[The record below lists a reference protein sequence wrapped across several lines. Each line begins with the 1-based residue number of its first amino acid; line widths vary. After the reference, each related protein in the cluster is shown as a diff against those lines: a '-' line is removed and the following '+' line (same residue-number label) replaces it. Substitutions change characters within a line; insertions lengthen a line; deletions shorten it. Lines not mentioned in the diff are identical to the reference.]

1 MPDKPIE
8 YSIDAPGASLPHTS
22 STNASLTNASLTNA
36 SSTNAP
42 ILRIKREAGGEE
54 LELPSYQ
61 TAGAAGMDVR
71 AAEDCTLKAGET
83 KLVATGFSMAI
94 PAGMEAQLRPRSGLA
109 LKHGITLLNSPA
121 TIDADY
127 RGEVKVILTN
137 LGREDF
143 EVTRGDRIAQM
154 IIARVERVEL
164 QIVEE
169 LDETLRGSGG
179 FGHTG
184 K

>member
-1 MPDKPIE
+1 MPDKSIE
-8 YSIDAPGASLPHTS
+8 YSNAVPHASLS
-22 STNASLTNASLTNA
+22 QA
-36 SSTNAP
+36 SSISASSANAP
-42 ILRIKREAGGEE
+42 VLRIKREVGGED

-71 AAEDCTLKAGET
+71 AAEPCTLKAGET
-83 KLVATGFSMAI
+83 RLVATGFSLAI
-94 PAGMEAQLRPRSGLA
+94 PVGMEAQLRPRSGLA
-109 LKHGITLLNSPA
+109 LKHGVTLLNAPA

-137 LGREDF
+137 LGREQF
-143 EVTRGDRIAQM
+143 EVSRGDRIAQM
-154 IIARVERVEL
+154 VIARVERVTL
-164 QIVEE
+164 QEVEE
-169 LDETLRGSGG
+169 LDETSRGSGG

>member
-1 MPDKPIE
+1 MPDEPIE
-8 YSIDAPGASLPHTS
+8 YSNVAPDASLPHAS
-22 STNASLTNASLTNA
+22 SINAPLTNA
-36 SSTNAP
+36 P
-42 ILRIKREAGGEE
+42 VLRIKREAGGEE

-94 PAGMEAQLRPRSGLA
+94 PNGMEAQLRPRSGLA

-143 EVTRGDRIAQM
+143 EVSRGDRIAQI

-184 K
+184 IRNTE

>member
-1 MPDKPIE
+1 VPDKPIE

-22 STNASLTNASLTNA
+22 STNASLA
-36 SSTNAP
+36 NAP
-42 ILRIKREAGGEE
+42 ILRIKREAGGEN

>member
-1 MPDKPIE
+1 MNENAVKSD
-8 YSIDAPGASLPHTS
+8 LPT
-22 STNASLTNASLTNA
+22 LK
-36 SSTNAP
+36 
-42 ILRIKREAGGEE
+42 IKREEGGFG

-71 AAEDCTLKAGET
+71 AAEDCTLQIGET
-83 KLVATGFSMAI
+83 KLVATGFSLAI
-94 PAGMEAQLRPRSGLA
+94 PEGFEVQLRPRSGLA

-121 TIDADY
+121 TIDSDY
-127 RGEVKVILTN
+127 RGEIKVILTN
-137 LGREDF
+137 LGREVF
-143 EVTRGDRIAQM
+143 QVNRGDRIAQM
-154 IIARVERVEL
+154 VVARVERVEL

-169 LDETLRGSGG
+169 LNETVRGSGG